1 MSTSVSTTTLVA
13 TANVLDALDRG
24 AARAAVEAVLAQE
37 PDLVGLQE
45 WGCSRRSLLPQDDY
59 AWFTPLYGGNPVGAR
74 RDRFTLLGA
83 RVRLLAGIGR
93 SDRGARPVPVLPPR
107 VATVARLQDRLHDR
121 TVSLVDFHL
130 VPGAQAQGRYRAD
143 RPLLAARHA
152 QEVRRLQGLVRD
164 QLAAGHVTYAV
175 GDSNFHG
182 FLLPGLTSAWE
193 GRDDAPGTLGSTR
206 RVDDVFG
213 PGPAVTVTL
222 LATASDHRAVLADR
236 PDQP

>member
-1 MSTSVSTTTLVA
+1 MSPTTLVA
-13 TANVLDALDRG
+13 SANVLDALDRA
-24 AARAAVEAVLAQE
+24 AARAAVEAVLAEE

-45 WGCSRRSLLPQDDY
+45 WGWCRRSLLPQTDY

-74 RDRFTLLGA
+74 RDRFTFLAA
-83 RVRLLAGIGR
+83 RVHLLAGIGR
-93 SDRGARPVPVLPPR
+93 SDPGARPVPVLPPR
-107 VATVARLQDRLHDR
+107 VATVARLHDRLRDR
-121 TVSLVDFHL
+121 TVSVVDFHL
-130 VPGAQAQGRYRAD
+130 VPGAQAHGRYRTD

-152 QEVRRLQGLVRD
+152 SEVRRLRGLVGSE
-164 QLAAGHVTYAV
+164 LAAGHVTFAV

-182 FLLPGLTSAWE
+182 LPLPGLTSAWE
-193 GRDDAPGTLGSTR
+193 GRDDSPGTLGSTR

-222 LATASDHRAVLADR
+222 VDTASDHRAVLAAR

>member
-1 MSTSVSTTTLVA
+1 MSTTTLVA
-13 TANVLDALDRG
+13 TANVLDALDRA
-24 AARAAVEAVLAQE
+24 AARAAVETLLVEE

-45 WGCSRRSLLPQDDY
+45 CGWSRRSLLPKTDY

-74 RDRFTLLGA
+74 RDRFTFLGA
-83 RVRLLAGIGR
+83 RIRVLAGIGR

-107 VATVARLQDRLHDR
+107 VATVAQLRDRLLDR
-121 TVSLVDFHL
+121 SVTVVDFHL

-152 QEVRRLQGLVRD
+152 REVRRLQGLVGAE
-164 QLAAGHVTYAV
+164 LAAGHVTYAV

-182 FLLPGLTSAWE
+182 LRLPGLTSAWE
-193 GRDDAPGTLGSTR
+193 RHDEAPGTLGSTR

-213 PGPAVTVTL
+213 PGPAATVAL
-222 LATASDHRAVLADR
+222 LATASDHRAVLAARPDR
-236 PDQP
+236 P

>member
-1 MSTSVSTTTLVA
+1 MTPTTLVA
-13 TANVLDALDRG
+13 TANVLDALDRV
-24 AARAAVEAVLAQE
+24 AARAAVETVLAEE

-45 WGCSRRSLLPQDDY
+45 WGWWRRSLLPQTDY

-74 RDRFTLLGA
+74 RDRFTFLGA
-83 RVRLLAGIGR
+83 RVRLLAGIGW
-93 SDRGARPVPVLPPR
+93 SDRGARPLPVLPPR
-107 VATVARLQDRLHDR
+107 VVTVARLHDRLRDR

-130 VPGAQAQGRYRAD
+130 VPGAQAHGRYRTD

-152 QEVRRLQGLVRD
+152 REVRRLRGLVSD
-164 QLAAGHVTYAV
+164 QVAAGHVTYAV

-182 FLLPGLTSAWE
+182 LRLPGLTSAWE
-193 GRDDAPGTLGSTR
+193 ARDDASGTLGPTR

-222 LATASDHRAVLADR
+222 LETASDHRAVVAAR

>member
-1 MSTSVSTTTLVA
+1 MSPTTLVA
-13 TANVLDALDRG
+13 TANVLDALDRV
-24 AARAAVEAVLAQE
+24 AARAAVETVLAEE

-45 WGCSRRSLLPQDDY
+45 WGWWRRSLLPQTDY

-74 RDRFTLLGA
+74 RDRFTFLGA
-83 RVRLLAGIGR
+83 RVHLLAGFGR

-107 VATVARLQDRLHDR
+107 VATVARLHDRLRER
-121 TVSLVDFHL
+121 TVSVVDFHL
-130 VPGAQAQGRYRAD
+130 VPGSQAHGRYRTD

-152 QEVRRLQGLVRD
+152 REVRRLRGLVSD
-164 QLAAGHVTYAV
+164 QLAAGYVTYAV

-182 FLLPGLTSAWE
+182 LRLPGLTSAWE
-193 GRDDAPGTLGSTR
+193 GRDDASGTLGPTR

-222 LATASDHRAVLADR
+222 LETASDHRAVLAAR